1 MNNSLSLIRPWFA
14 SDGHS
19 NDDPE
24 VQEKMRELDT
34 SQRPFPIMA
43 RWQKLKRLADRRL
56 YSQIVCVRPPRQRND
71 RCDRIKNGSKS
82 RYRQCCS
89 KGAIHLTSDFW
100 DDSYDFSFRAA
111 SIVAR
116 RPSGVLSF
124 GPTWRL
130 LIKTVGVLCTP
141 SESPLS

>member
-43 RWQKLKRLADRRL
+43 RRQKLKASRRSTPVQSDRL
-56 YSQIVCVRPPRQRND
+56 RPPAPPPKRSLRPYKEWFEIAIPSMLQQG
-71 RCDRIKNGSKS
+71 CDPPD
-82 RYRQCCS
+82 Q
-89 KGAIHLTSDFW
+89 
-100 DDSYDFSFRAA
+100 
-111 SIVAR
+111 
-116 RPSGVLSF
+116 
-124 GPTWRL
+124 RL
-130 LIKTVGVLCTP
+130 LGRLV
-141 SESPLS
+141 